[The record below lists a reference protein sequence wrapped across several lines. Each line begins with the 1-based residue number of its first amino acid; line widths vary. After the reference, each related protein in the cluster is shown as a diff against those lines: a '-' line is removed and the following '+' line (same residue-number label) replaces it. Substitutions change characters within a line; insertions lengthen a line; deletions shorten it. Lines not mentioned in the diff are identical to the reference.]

1 MSLPLSP
8 RETEALRHY
17 AAGRSGPQAA
27 AAMGISIHT
36 LNDHTKA
43 LRHKLGARTVAHAVA
58 IFWAKS
64 ANIQ

>member
-17 AAGRSGPQAA
+17 AAGRCGKQAA
-27 AAMGISIHT
+27 AAMGISINT
-36 LNDHTKA
+36 LKTFTKQ

-58 IFWAKS
+58 LGLKS
-64 ANIQ
+64 ETIQ

>member
-17 AAGRSGPQAA
+17 AAGRSGKQAA
-27 AAMGISIHT
+27 AAMGVSPNT
-36 LNDHTKA
+36 LKTFTKA

-58 IFWAKS
+58 LGIHYEAIK
-64 ANIQ
+64 

>member
-17 AAGRSGPQAA
+17 AAGRCGKQVAS
-27 AAMGISIHT
+27 AMGVS
-36 LNDHTKA
+36 LNTVKTFTKA

-58 IFWAKS
+58 LDLKS
-64 ANIQ
+64 ETTQ

>member
-1 MSLPLSP
+1 
-8 RETEALRHY
+8 
-17 AAGRSGPQAA
+17 
-27 AAMGISIHT
+27 MGISIHT
-36 LNDHTKA
+36 MKDHTKA